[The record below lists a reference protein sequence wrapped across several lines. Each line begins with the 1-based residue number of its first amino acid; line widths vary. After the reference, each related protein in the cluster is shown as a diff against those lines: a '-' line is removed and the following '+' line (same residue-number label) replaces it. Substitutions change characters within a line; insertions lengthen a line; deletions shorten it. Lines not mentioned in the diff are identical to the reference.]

1 MVWVRLPR
9 LMLARAKQLR
19 CLLAAPTG
27 RAAKRM
33 EEATGLPAV
42 TLHRLLDLR
51 PGSKS
56 ADKTLQADLVVVD
69 EVSMLD
75 VLLDDGREVCYPYA
89 SAYAL
94 THAYAATVHR
104 VQGSEFPAVVIVLLT
119 SHATMLGRTL
129 VYTALT
135 RARRLAVFVG
145 QKRALAVVTV
155 EYVAPDI
162 MAAQIGRNKRGGACL
177 RILLDEHNRRLLFSL
192 DISACQPGCRAGH
205 SCRGWG
211 AGCGYRRLPAR
222 PLARA
227 AVRGGHP
234 GTDRQHVHVPPCG
247 GSLSRLACCSAAGR
261 LPCAQRVP

>member
-1 MVWVRLPR
+1 MRMALTTPVSILTGGPGTGKTHTLKAV
-9 LMLARAKQLR
+9 LMLAQAKQLR

-145 QKRALAVVTV
+145 QKRALALAVRDWRRTTRQTALAELLVDGLRFSWP
-155 EYVAPDI
+155 EVA
-162 MAAQIGRNKRGGACL
+162 RGGAVADDDAE
-177 RILLDEHNRRLLFSL
+177 RWEGLLE
-192 DISACQPGCRAGH
+192 
-205 SCRGWG
+205 
-211 AGCGYRRLPAR
+211 
-222 PLARA
+222 A
-227 AVRGGHP
+227 AA
-234 GTDRQHVHVPPCG
+234 DPP
-247 GSLSRLACCSAAGR
+247 
-261 LPCAQRVP
+261 V